1 MQAGVTLFLSLVHPI
16 FCFLRS
22 LVSFF
27 NPNVFNPSQLCHSCW
42 QPFHDPA
49 VWRSGQG
56 RVKEMAAPTRISSL
70 PHSGMGSSR
79 SKAIIPIGARAW
91 RELNLL
97 LSQCPQGEGGCRK
110 ALQLQAHPSGMEW
123 GNLSQSSIPNPNGRG
138 RRCQPAA
145 SPWHPLTACL
155 TFILPK
161 KPSLTVVFSRQ
172 GREERLIF
180 FSPHPKI
187 HIWTKNGGNSYREA
201 MSCN

>member
-49 VWRSGQG
+49 VWGSGQG
-56 RVKEMAAPTRISSL
+56 RVKEMAAPARISSL

-97 LSQCPQGEGGCRK
+97 LSQCPQGEGRCRK

-123 GNLSQSSIPNPNGRG
+123 GNLSR
-138 RRCQPAA
+138 AA
-145 SPWHPLTACL
+145 SQTQMAEGGGVNRQHLPGTLSLPVWHLFFLKNPL
-155 TFILPK
+155 
-161 KPSLTVVFSRQ
+161 
-172 GREERLIF
+172 
-180 FSPHPKI
+180 
-187 HIWTKNGGNSYREA
+187 
-201 MSCN
+201 